1 MDVRA
6 FCSLSLCSRA
16 CQVAIDCF
24 EWGPMMV
31 YFKGLY
37 WLLIGSRRSTQTLQD
52 TYTAA
57 VTVRARSCWCCLLV
71 LPAAD
76 SVQPRSPTSER
87 LSFHLSVAC

>member
-57 VTVRARSCWCCLLV
+57 VTVRARSCCWCCLLV
-71 LPAAD
+71 LPAGAACCRLGAAA
-76 SVQPRSPTSER
+76 QPD
-87 LSFHLSVAC
+87 F